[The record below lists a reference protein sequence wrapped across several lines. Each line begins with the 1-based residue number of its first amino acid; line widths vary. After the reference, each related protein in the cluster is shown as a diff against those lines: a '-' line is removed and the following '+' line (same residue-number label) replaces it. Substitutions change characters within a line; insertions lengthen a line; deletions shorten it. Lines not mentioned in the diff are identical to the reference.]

1 MNECGDTLVEKRG
14 NRRKGGKA
22 GMQMDERKRKILRAI
37 VQDYIATAEPIGS
50 RTIARKFDLGVS
62 PATIRNE
69 MADLED
75 LGLIEQPHTSS
86 GRVPSDAG
94 YRYFVDCLMDP
105 QTVSDEQK
113 EIIERESSKR
123 IHEIQEVISHTSRLL
138 SELTNLTSIVLGP
151 QKGKSTFGKMH
162 FLPYQPGQVIL
173 VIVKENG
180 TVENHIVDI
189 GENLTTDEL
198 QQVAAVFNQK
208 MRGYSLSQVK
218 RSLLHE
224 IYDELSRQRLLID
237 NTLDMLREILDDNE
251 QEERIYLGGTLNMLN
266 QPEFKDLGKVKTLF
280 KVFEENESLKK
291 LLQPYQE
298 GLNVTIGGENT
309 LKEFKGCS
317 VISATYKVNGLTI
330 GAVGVLGPTRMDYGK
345 AIAIVDFMT
354 RSLTEILTKRR

>member
-1 MNECGDTLVEKRG
+1 
-14 NRRKGGKA
+14 
-22 GMQMDERKRKILRAI
+22 MQMDERKRKILRAI

-75 LGLIEQPHTSS
+75 MGFIEQPHTSS

-94 YRYFVDCLMDP
+94 YRYFVDCLLDP
-105 QTVSDEQK
+105 QSISDEEK
-113 EIIERESSKR
+113 ELIERESSKR

-151 QKGKSTFGKMH
+151 QRGKSTFGKMH
-162 FLPYQPGQVIL
+162 FLPYQPGQVIM

-180 TVENHIVDI
+180 TVENHIIDI
-189 GENLTTDEL
+189 GENLTAEEL
-198 QQVAAVFNQK
+198 QQVAGVFNQK
-208 MRGYSLSQVK
+208 LRGYSLGQVK
-218 RSLLHE
+218 RNMLHE
-224 IYDELSRQRLLID
+224 IYNELSRQRHLID
-237 NTLDMLREILDDNE
+237 NALDMLREILDDNE
-251 QEERIYLGGTLNMLN
+251 EGERIYLGGTLNMLN

-291 LLQPYQE
+291 LLQPYHE

-317 VISATYKVNGLTI
+317 VISAAYKVNGLTI

-354 RSLTEILTKRR
+354 RSLTGILTKRR

>member
-1 MNECGDTLVEKRG
+1 
-14 NRRKGGKA
+14 
-22 GMQMDERKRKILRAI
+22 MQMDERKRKILRAI

-75 LGLIEQPHTSS
+75 LGFIEQPYTSA
-86 GRVPSDAG
+86 GRIPSDAG

-105 QTVSDEQK
+105 QTLNEEEK
-113 EIIERESSKR
+113 EAIEREGTKR

-138 SELTNLTSIVLGP
+138 SELTNLTSIVIGP
-151 QKGKSTFGKMH
+151 HKGKSTFGKMH

-180 TVENHIVDI
+180 VVENHIIDVGKDI
-189 GENLTTDEL
+189 TAEEL
-198 QQVAAVFNQK
+198 QQVAGVFNQK
-208 MRGYSLSQVK
+208 MRGHSLGQVK

-224 IYDELSRQRLLID
+224 IYSELSRQRHLID
-237 NTLDMLREILDDNE
+237 NTLDMLSAILDDHE
-251 QEERIYLGGTLNMLN
+251 EEERIYLGGTLNMLN
-266 QPEFKDLGKVKTLF
+266 QPEFRDLSKVKTLF
-280 KVFEENESLKK
+280 KVFEENDSMKK
-291 LLQPYQE
+291 LLHPHQE

-309 LKEFKGCS
+309 LKEFQDCS

-330 GAVGVLGPTRMDYGK
+330 GTVGVLGPTRMDYAK

-354 RSLTEILTKRR
+354 RSLTEVLTRRRR

>member
-1 MNECGDTLVEKRG
+1 
-14 NRRKGGKA
+14 
-22 GMQMDERKRKILRAI
+22 MQMDERKRKILRAI

-189 GENLTTDEL
+189 GENLTTEEL
-198 QQVAAVFNQK
+198 QQVAGVFNQK

-291 LLQPYQE
+291 LLHPYQE

>member
-1 MNECGDTLVEKRG
+1 
-14 NRRKGGKA
+14 
-22 GMQMDERKRKILRAI
+22 MQMDERKRKILRAI

-105 QTVSDEQK
+105 QTVSDEQR
-113 EIIERESSKR
+113 EIIERESAKR

-180 TVENHIVDI
+180 TVENHIIDI
-189 GENLTTDEL
+189 GENLTTEEL
-198 QQVAAVFNQK
+198 QQVAGVFNQK
-208 MRGYSLSQVK
+208 MRGYSLDQVK
-218 RSLLHE
+218 RTLLHE
-224 IYDELSRQRLLID
+224 IYDELSRQRRLID

-251 QEERIYLGGTLNMLN
+251 QEDRIYLGGTLNMLN
-266 QPEFKDLGKVKTLF
+266 QPEFRDLGKVKSLF

-291 LLQPYQE
+291 LLRPYQE

-309 LKEFKGCS
+309 MKEFKGCS

-354 RSLTEILTKRR
+354 RSLTEVLTRRR